1 MKYLNPTNHNI
12 FVKIHGNLVLVEPAS
27 EITSDISLRD
37 SGLTLV
43 GDTPSKPTQKPKSK
57 TVNTNELTKTD
68 TTKN

>member
-43 GDTPSKPTQKPKSK
+43 GGTPSKPTQKPKAK
-57 TVNTNELTKTD
+57 PVNTNELTKTD